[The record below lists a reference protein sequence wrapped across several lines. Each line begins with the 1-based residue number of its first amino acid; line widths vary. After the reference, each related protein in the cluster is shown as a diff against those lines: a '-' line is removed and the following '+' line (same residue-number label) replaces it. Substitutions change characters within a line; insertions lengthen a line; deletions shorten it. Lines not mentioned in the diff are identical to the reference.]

1 MDKLKKRFIAI
12 FMAMAMT
19 LCFTISAF
27 AAEPVDVISPASTI
41 STEEASTRSSVGDV
55 IAAGSTQI
63 SGGSGILYVTLPT
76 WNLFADL
83 QAGIG
88 YIDNNN
94 IIVKCSVRTPSGTI
108 INLGAISGNGSRTSP
123 YEITLAESGTYAF
136 YFTSASTTPYEVVG
150 YIFD

>member
-12 FMAMAMT
+12 LMAMAMT

-41 STEEASTRSSVGDV
+41 STEEASTRASVGNV
-55 IAAGSTQI
+55 VAAGATQI
-63 SGGSGILYVTLPT
+63 NGGSGVLYVTLPT

-88 YIDNNN
+88 YTEDNNN
-94 IIVKCSVRTPSGTI
+94 VVTCTVRTPNGTI
-108 INLGAISGNGSRTSP
+108 LNLGSIRGTGSLTNT
-123 YEITLAESGTYAF
+123 YEVPFAESGTYAF
-136 YFTSASTTPYEVVG
+136 YFTSSIATPYEVVA

>member
-12 FMAMAMT
+12 LMAMAMT

-41 STEEASTRSSVGDV
+41 STEEASTRSNLGDV
-55 IAAGSTQI
+55 LAAGSAQI
-63 SGGSGILYVTLPT
+63 TGGIGVVYVNLPT

-88 YIDNNN
+88 YTTDNGA
-94 IIVKCSVRTPSGTI
+94 VVCSVITPNGETY
-108 INLGAISGNGSRTSP
+108 NLGAVSGTGSRSISVELP
-123 YEITLAESGTYAF
+123 FAPSGTYAF
-136 YFTSASTTPYEVVG
+136 YFTSAISTPFEAVA